1 MRHIKEFLCDGSYPT
16 NEEIEKCIRAAKNEN
31 CVIFLRWIAV
41 NSQMYSIF
49 IEEGSTFEEC
59 MKQIPSFI
67 PM

>member
-1 MRHIKEFLCDGSYPT
+1 MKQIKEFLCDSSNPT
-16 NEEIEKCIRAAKNEN
+16 NDEIERCLKAAKNEN

>member
-49 IEEGSTFEEC
+49 IEEGSTSEEC
-59 MKQIPSFI
+59 MKQIPSII

>member
-1 MRHIKEFLCDGSYPT
+1 MRLIKEFLCDGHSPT
-16 NEEIEKCIRAAKNEN
+16 NEEIEKCIRATKNEN

-49 IEEGSTFEEC
+49 IEEGDTFEEC
-59 MKQIPSFI
+59 VEQIPKFY